1 MIIMNY
7 TAIKYID
14 ANRGDTVNAIIMAT
28 IKLNGAIK
36 YIDVSSFL
44 NVIMFGA

>member
-7 TAIKYID
+7 T
-14 ANRGDTVNAIIMAT
+14 
-28 IKLNGAIK
+28 AIK

-44 NVIMFGA
+44 NVIMFGDRKSVV